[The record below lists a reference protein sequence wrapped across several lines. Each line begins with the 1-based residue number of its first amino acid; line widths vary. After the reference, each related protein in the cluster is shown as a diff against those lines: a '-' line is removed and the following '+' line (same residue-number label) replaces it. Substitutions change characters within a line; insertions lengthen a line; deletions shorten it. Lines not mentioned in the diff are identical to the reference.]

1 MKCLYYEI
9 LEVVNTFMKWILVVM
24 ICWGTDCQTIYEQKL
39 YDAEKE
45 CLEQATIVS
54 EYAQKTY
61 PQSSG
66 QVWCITTDEF
76 KGLFKPVI
84 NA

>member
-45 CLEQATIVS
+45 CLEQAAIVT
-54 EYAQKTY
+54 EYAKQTY
-61 PQSSG
+61 PDTSG
-66 QVWCITTDEF
+66 QVWCLTKDEF
-76 KGLFKPVI
+76 ENWIKPTSG
-84 NA
+84 A

>member
-9 LEVVNTFMKWILVVM
+9 LGVVNTFMKWILVVM
-24 ICWGTDCQTIYEQKL
+24 MCWGMDCTTIYEQTL
-39 YDAEKE
+39 YDNEDE
-45 CLEQATIVS
+45 CLEQATIVT

-66 QVWCITTDEF
+66 QVWCVTTDEF
-76 KGLFKPVI
+76 QGLFKPVI